1 MLKGVTLPLLSVF
14 LLEANCAL
22 AQVASPNP
30 TTLPTPAVSAAMPSN
45 VPGLLLIN
53 TQMEAWQSAGRFF
66 PLPPDFQPPGFLP
79 FMPSGIDFSSYI
91 RPWLGDW
98 MAVAMMPE
106 TAKPLMVTPVTS
118 EEKLAAFVAE
128 VEKARGKPPQMRE
141 YNGARIWVWPEEV
154 LNPDTQPQ
162 MLPPPSQF
170 PQLKFLP
177 KGLGLLAQEESEEI
191 PKLPPPPDWREFS
204 PPPPTEPELQPPP
217 ELLRQDSPPPPDVPP
232 NVELPPLVKPGL
244 AIASMPGFLAAS
256 TSAAPIEEWLD
267 SASGQKLAAEP
278 LFQRTVNHPEF
289 AKSLLVGYG
298 NIPQLARSLAK
309 VEALTN
315 PSVAL
320 PLPNPQAILNG
331 LAALAQQ
338 ADSAEFFLWFPSDGL
353 RVQSRIN
360 YSSPRPESA
369 LTSSPNT
376 IVSQIPAATYLSF
389 NGFNLSRDWQLFRAN
404 AAGQSL
410 LQGLLLPLE
419 RFARDSLQLD
429 IDRDIIPWMDGEYA
443 VFMFPTTQGFLTAF
457 DPRLQLGF
465 GIILETSDR
474 PAAER
479 FFARLDE
486 YITQVSNGEVNLNR
500 QEIAGQPITSWEALN
515 PQLGEVQS
523 LLAYGWANEKLL
535 IITTG
540 MGPMTELSPQPPVN
554 LARAYNFQTATAPLP
569 SPNSGY
575 FYLNMG
581 SFLSLIYNF
590 LPPGISDDPQA
601 QSFKQVLGTI
611 RSISATNSSTD
622 SQDRVDVFFVLS
634 PRPQP

>member
-22 AQVASPNP
+22 AQLPSPNP
-30 TTLPTPAVSAAMPSN
+30 TAPPTPAVSAAMPSN
-45 VPGLLLIN
+45 VAGLLLIN
-53 TQMEAWQSAGRFF
+53 TQMEAWQSASRFF
-66 PLPPDFQPPGFLP
+66 PVPPDFGPPGFLP
-79 FMPSGIDFSSYI
+79 FMPSEINFSTYV

-98 MAVAMMPE
+98 IGVAMMPE

-128 VEKARGKPPQMRE
+128 VEKARGKPPQIRE
-141 YNGARIWVWPEEV
+141 YNGARIWLWPEEI
-154 LNPDTQPQ
+154 LNPDTQPPI
-162 MLPPPSQF
+162 LPPPQF

-177 KGLGLLAQEESEEI
+177 KGLGLLAQGES
-191 PKLPPPPDWREFS
+191 PPPDW
-204 PPPPTEPELQPPP
+204 PPAPP
-217 ELLRQDSPPPPDVPP
+217 EDVD
-232 NVELPPLVKPGL
+232 LPPLVKPGL

-256 TSAAPIEEWLD
+256 TSAAPIEEWLN

-298 NIPQLARSLAK
+298 NIPQLARSLVK

-315 PSVAL
+315 PSAPL

-338 ADSAEFFLWFPSDGL
+338 ADSAEFFLWFPEDGL
-353 RVQSRIN
+353 RMQSRIN
-360 YSSPRPESA
+360 YSSPRPESS
-369 LTSSPNT
+369 LNFSPNS
-376 IVSQIPAATYLSF
+376 ILGQIPAATYLSF

-404 AAGQSL
+404 ASGQSL

-429 IDRDIIPWMDGEYA
+429 LDKDIIPWMDGEYA
-443 VFMFPTTQGFLTAF
+443 LFLFPTTQGLFPAF
-457 DPRLQLGF
+457 EPRLQLGL
-465 GIILETSDR
+465 GMILETSDR

-486 YITQVSNGEVNLNR
+486 YVAQASNGAVNLNR
-500 QEIAGQPITSWEALN
+500 MEIAGQPVTSWEGIN
-515 PQLGEVQS
+515 PQDGSPQS
-523 LLAYGWANEKLL
+523 VFAYGWANEKLL
-535 IITTG
+535 VITTG
-540 MGPMTELSPQPPVN
+540 IGPMTELSPKPPVN
-554 LARAYNFQTATAPLP
+554 LARAYNFQTATAALP

-590 LPPGISDDPQA
+590 LPPVISNDPQA
-601 QSFKQVLGTI
+601 QNFKQVLGTI
-611 RSISATNSSTD
+611 RSISATNSSSD
-622 SQDRVDVFFVLS
+622 SNEQVDFFFGLT
-634 PRPQP
+634 PRTQP

>member
-45 VPGLLLIN
+45 VAGLLLIN

-79 FMPSGIDFSSYI
+79 FMPSEVDFSSYI

-118 EEKLAAFVAE
+118 EGLLPAFVAE
-128 VEKARGKPPQMRE
+128 VEKARGKPPQIRE

-154 LNPDTQPQ
+154 RNRDALPP

-177 KGLGLLAQEESEEI
+177 KGLGLLAQQESL
-191 PKLPPPPDWREFS
+191 PPDWPPPP
-204 PPPPTEPELQPPP
+204 
-217 ELLRQDSPPPPDVPP
+217 PP
-232 NVELPPLVKPGL
+232 NVELPPLVIPGL

-278 LFQRTVNHPEF
+278 LFQRTVNNPEF

-298 NIPQLARSLAK
+298 NISQLAQSLAK

-315 PSVAL
+315 PSVPL

-376 IVSQIPAATYLSF
+376 IVSQIPGATYLSF

-404 AAGQSL
+404 ASGQSL

-419 RFARDSLQLD
+419 RFARESLQLD

-443 VFMFPTTQGFLTAF
+443 VFMFPTAQGFLPALE
-457 DPRLQLGF
+457 PRLQLGF

-535 IITTG
+535 VITTG

-590 LPPGISDDPQA
+590 LPPGIGDDPQA
-601 QSFKQVLGTI
+601 HSFKQVLGTI

-622 SQDRVDVFFVLS
+622 SQDRVDFFFVLS

>member
-22 AQVASPNP
+22 AQLAPPNV

-45 VPGLLLIN
+45 VAGLLLIN

-79 FMPSGIDFSSYI
+79 FMPSGIDFSSYV

-118 EEKLAAFVAE
+118 EDKLAGFVAE
-128 VEKARGKPPQMRE
+128 VEKARGKPPQIRE
-141 YNGARIWVWPEEV
+141 YNGARIWLWPEEI
-154 LNPDTQPQ
+154 LNPDTQPPI
-162 MLPPPSQF
+162 LSPPPQF

-177 KGLGLLAQEESEEI
+177 KGLGLLAQGES
-191 PKLPPPPDWREFS
+191 PPPDWPPS
-204 PPPPTEPELQPPP
+204 PPP
-217 ELLRQDSPPPPDVPP
+217 D
-232 NVELPPLVKPGL
+232 VELPPLVTPGL
-244 AIASMPGFLAAS
+244 AIASLPGFLAAS
-256 TSAAPIEEWLD
+256 TTAAPIEEWLD
-267 SASGQKLAAEP
+267 SANGQKLAAEP

-289 AKSLLVGYG
+289 SKSLLVGYG

-315 PSVAL
+315 PSVPL
-320 PLPNPQAILNG
+320 PLPNPEAIVNG
-331 LAALAQQ
+331 LAALAQE

-360 YSSPRPESA
+360 YSTPRPESS
-369 LTSSPNT
+369 LNFSPNR

-404 AAGQSL
+404 ASGQSL
-410 LQGLLLPLE
+410 LQGFLLPLE
-419 RFARDSLQLD
+419 RFARESLQLD
-429 IDRDIIPWMDGEYA
+429 LDKDIIPWMDGEYA
-443 VFMFPTTQGFLTAF
+443 MFLFPTTQGFLPALE
-457 DPRLQLGF
+457 PRLQLGF

-486 YITQVSNGEVNLNR
+486 YITQVSGGEVNLNR
-500 QEIAGQPITSWEALN
+500 QEIAGQPVTSWEALN
-515 PQLGEVQS
+515 PQLGEIQS
-523 LLAYGWANEKLL
+523 LFAHGWASEKLL
-535 IITTG
+535 VITTG
-540 MGPMTELSPQPPVN
+540 IGPMTELSPKPPVN
-554 LARAYNFQTATAPLP
+554 LAGAYNFQTATAPLP
-569 SPNSGY
+569 TPNSGY
-575 FYLNMG
+575 FYMNMG

-590 LPPGISDDPQA
+590 LPPGITDDPQS

-611 RSISATNSSTD
+611 RSISATNSRSST
-622 SQDRVDVFFVLS
+622 QELVDFFWVLS
-634 PRPQP
+634 PRSQP

>member
-30 TTLPTPAVSAAMPSN
+30 TTVPIPAVSAAMPSN
-45 VPGLLLIN
+45 VAGLLLIN

-66 PLPPDFQPPGFLP
+66 PLPPDFEPPGFLP
-79 FMPSGIDFSSYI
+79 FMPSEIDFSSYI

-118 EEKLAAFVAE
+118 EEKLPAFVAE
-128 VEKARGKPPQMRE
+128 VEKARGKPPQIRE
-141 YNGARIWVWPEEV
+141 YNGARIWLWPEEV
-154 LNPDTQPQ
+154 INPETQPP

-177 KGLGLLAQEESEEI
+177 KGLGLLAQGESV
-191 PKLPPPPDWREFS
+191 PPDWPPPPPEGNF
-204 PPPPTEPELQPPP
+204 PPMVT
-217 ELLRQDSPPPPDVPP
+217 
-232 NVELPPLVKPGL
+232 PGL
-244 AIASMPGFLAAS
+244 AIASVPGFLAAS
-256 TSAAPIEEWLD
+256 TSPAPIEEWLD

-278 LFQRTVNHPEF
+278 LFQRTVNNPEF
-289 AKSLLVGYG
+289 GSSLLVGYG

-309 VEALTN
+309 VEAFTN
-315 PSVAL
+315 PSVPL

-369 LTSSPNT
+369 LTFSPNT

-404 AAGQSL
+404 ASGQSL

-419 RFARDSLQLD
+419 RFARESLQLD
-429 IDRDIIPWMDGEYA
+429 LDKDIIPWMDGEYA
-443 VFMFPTTQGFLTAF
+443 LFMFPTNQGFLPALE
-457 DPRLQLGF
+457 PRLQLGF
-465 GIILETSDR
+465 GLILETSDR

-500 QEIAGQPITSWEALN
+500 QEIAGQPVTSWEALN
-515 PQLGEVQS
+515 PQVGELQS
-523 LLAYGWANEKLL
+523 LLAYGWASEKLL
-535 IITTG
+535 VITTG
-540 MGPMTELSPQPPVN
+540 IGPMTELNPQPPVN
-554 LARAYNFQTATAPLP
+554 LARAFNFQTATAPLP

-590 LPPGISDDPQA
+590 LPPFISDDPQA

-611 RSISATNSSTD
+611 RSISATNSS
-622 SQDRVDVFFVLS
+622 SNIQERVDFFFVLS
-634 PRPQP
+634 PRTQP

>member
-1 MLKGVTLPLLSVF
+1 MLKGVTLPLLSVL

-30 TTLPTPAVSAAMPSN
+30 TAPPLTPAISAAMPSN
-45 VPGLLLIN
+45 VAGLLLIN

-66 PLPPDFQPPGFLP
+66 PVPPDFQPPGFLP
-79 FMPSGIDFSSYI
+79 FMPSEVDFSSYI

-98 MAVAMMPE
+98 MGVAMMPE
-106 TAKPLMVTPVTS
+106 TAKPLMVAPVTS

-141 YNGARIWVWPEEV
+141 YNGARIWLWPEEI
-154 LNPDTQPQ
+154 LNPDTQPPA
-162 MLPPPSQF
+162 LPSLPQF
-170 PQLKFLP
+170 QQLKFLP
-177 KGLGLLAQEESEEI
+177 KGLGLLAQQES
-191 PKLPPPPDWREFS
+191 LPPDW
-204 PPPPTEPELQPPP
+204 
-217 ELLRQDSPPPPDVPP
+217 PPPPDVPP
-232 NVELPPLVKPGL
+232 NVELPPVVKPGL

-267 SASGQKLAAEP
+267 SANGKKLAAEP

-298 NIPQLARSLAK
+298 NIPQLAQSLVK

-315 PSVAL
+315 PSVPL

-338 ADSAEFFLWFPSDGL
+338 ADSAEFFVWFPEDGL

-360 YSSPRPESA
+360 YSSPRPESS
-369 LTSSPNT
+369 LNFSPNT
-376 IVSQIPAATYLSF
+376 ILGQIPAATYLSF

-404 AAGQSL
+404 ASGQSL
-410 LQGLLLPLE
+410 LQGFLLPLE

-429 IDRDIIPWMDGEYA
+429 LDQDIIPWMDGEYA
-443 VFMFPTTQGFLTAF
+443 LFLFPTAQGLFPAF
-457 DPRLQLGF
+457 EPRLQLGL
-465 GIILETSDR
+465 GLVLETSDR

-486 YITQVSNGEVNLNR
+486 YVTSASNGAINLNR
-500 QEIAGQPITSWEALN
+500 MEIAGQQVTSWEGIN

-523 LLAYGWANEKLL
+523 LFAHGWANEKLL
-535 IITTG
+535 VITTG

-554 LARAYNFQTATAPLP
+554 LARAYNFQTATAALP

-590 LPPGISDDPQA
+590 LPPGIGNDPQS
-601 QSFKQVLGTI
+601 QSFKQVLGAI
-611 RSISATNSSTD
+611 RSISATNSSSTT
-622 SQDRVDVFFVLS
+622 QEQVDFFLVLS
-634 PRPQP
+634 PRTQP